1 MDVFLKS
8 IIEII
13 NFINDQFKDYKIRV
27 FVEEKGISYLNSNNN
42 WLGDF
47 YLETNKF
54 YISVWFY
61 INLMKH
67 FKNQDEMNDFIKPI
81 IKKIIGRLLNQVI

>member
-1 MDVFLKS
+1 MTEE
-8 IIEII
+8 EII
-13 NFINDQFKDYKIRV
+13 NFINNKFKNHKIKI
-27 FVEEKGISYLNSNNN
+27 FVEQKRIKCHNSNN

-67 FKNQDEMNDFIKPI
+67 FKNQDEMNEYIKPI
-81 IKKIIGRLLNQVI
+81 IRKIIGKKINEIY